1 MSTDNSGQS
10 REALEDRLIAGYS
23 RTSDFLS
30 KTKDLLEEAEDLPI
44 EHKKRLP
51 EFTGQWSEDN
61 VESHINELE
70 RIIREPK
77 VAQSEDRLKEIGV
90 AEEKIDTIKRDILQN
105 YSDIDE
111 LASEYEQL
119 ADEFSGYVEFLIEDD
134 ILVNQLR
141 EEGPVQTRHLIEI
154 DNEAKYQNLTSL
166 NNLPRDLK
174 ETFFREVFLD
184 KRSIDEVQD
193 LDGWVD
199 TLEGY
204 GVQVAFSDDISQF
217 IENCETTVSRAR
229 TLCNEYG
236 YSDSK
241 VGEWIDGLSV
251 AEAKDELSTRIDQA
265 ENERERLQRELEE
278 YCELMGREVPDIS
291 EVPELEQEVS
301 NLYEDLLDKIGAN
314 GERLL
319 EFLLG
324 KSDEL
329 PEDQETG
336 DVLDTLEQIR
346 PLLQRRIERE

>member
-1 MSTDNSGQS
+1 MSTDNTDES
-10 REALEDRLIAGYS
+10 RKSLEKRLIAGYS

-30 KTKDLLEEAEDLPI
+30 KTNDLLDEAEDLPI

-61 VESHINELE
+61 VESYINELE

-77 VAQSEDRLKEIGV
+77 VAQSEDRLKEIGIT
-90 AEEKIDTIKRDILQN
+90 EEKIDTIKRDILQN

-119 ADEFSGYVEFLIEDD
+119 VDEFSGYVEFLIEDD

-141 EEGPVQTRHLIEI
+141 EEGPVQTRHHIEI

-166 NNLPRDLK
+166 DNLPRDLK
-174 ETFFREVFLD
+174 ETFFREVFSD
-184 KRSIDEVQD
+184 ERSVDEVQD

-199 TLEGY
+199 TLKGY
-204 GVQVAFSDDISQF
+204 GVQVAFSEDIPQF

-241 VGEWIDGLSV
+241 VGGWIEDLNVS
-251 AEAKDELSTRIDQA
+251 EAKDELSTRIDQA
-265 ENERERLQRELEE
+265 AKERERLQRELEE
-278 YCELMGREVPDIS
+278 YCELMGRDVPDIS
-291 EVPELEQEVS
+291 EVPELEEEVS
-301 NLYEDLLDKIGAN
+301 NLYEDLLNKIGAN

-329 PEDQETG
+329 PEDQEAE
-336 DVLDTLEQIR
+336 DLLDTLEQIR
-346 PLLQRRIERE
+346 PLLQRRLERE